1 VAENKAFIDSNI
13 LLYSVGFDP
22 NKGRIARA
30 LLENGPI
37 ISVQVLNEFV
47 NVSIRKY
54 GANVEAAALAL
65 MPIRFTCEVVSLTL
79 ETHLLAIEI
88 ARAIKVNIYDAN
100 ILAAA
105 ELAGCNI
112 LFSEDMNHGQRVGR
126 VTIRNPFKAE

>member
-1 VAENKAFIDSNI
+1 
-13 LLYSVGFDP
+13 
-22 NKGRIARA
+22 
-30 LLENGPI
+30 
-37 ISVQVLNEFV
+37 VQVLNEFV